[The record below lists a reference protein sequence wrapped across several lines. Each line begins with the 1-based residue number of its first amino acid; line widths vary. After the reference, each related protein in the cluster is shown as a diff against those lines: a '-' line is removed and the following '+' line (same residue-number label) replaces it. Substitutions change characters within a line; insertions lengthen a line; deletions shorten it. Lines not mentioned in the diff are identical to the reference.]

1 MPNRRLV
8 RKDQLK
14 MASRSLVLMFVLMVS
29 LVIVSQGVLTARE
42 LAEKTKG
49 NIYHPCADALSISS
63 YQMLGSTQFIWPVF
77 SFSISG
83 HN

>member
-29 LVIVSQGVLTARE
+29 LVIVSQGVLAARE

-49 NIYHPCADALSISS
+49 NIYHPCADALSLFVSNAWINSIH
-63 YQMLGSTQFIWPVF
+63 MA
-77 SFSISG
+77 SFLIL
-83 HN
+83 NFWT